1 VAEPVAHEGG
11 MQVHSVSVNLEP
23 SQFLSGWRPE
33 SGAIFLPTLSE
44 ARVGDE
50 VAARIGVLGQTIRAT
65 VFGKIAGVRRVGRPS
80 LPPGIDLRL
89 DPGSIPA
96 AGFLAMAARGEPVNF
111 KERAPR
117 YSVERAL
124 GVIRGGA
131 RLQVATINVGDGGC
145 SIRWPGKV
153 PPVGEL
159 LLVRVGSGIFAPRAE
174 AVVCWNLDGGDKERA
189 VGLRLRADGRAG
201 RAWKSLVAEAAS
213 SGARPA

>member
-1 VAEPVAHEGG
+1 
-11 MQVHSVSVNLEP
+11 VHSVSVNLEP
-23 SQFLSGWRPE
+23 SQFLAGWRPE

-65 VFGKIAGVRRVGRPS
+65 VFGKVAGVRRVGRPT

-96 AGFLAMAARGEPVNF
+96 AGFLAMAARGEPLNF

-117 YSVERAL
+117 FTIERPLALVQAGTPLSVTTA
-124 GVIRGGA
+124 
-131 RLQVATINVGDGGC
+131 NVGDGGC
-145 SIRWPGKV
+145 AARWPVKV
-153 PPVGEL
+153 PAVGEVL
-159 LLVRVGSGIFAPRAE
+159 EVRMGTGFFAPRAQ
-174 AVVCWNLDGGDKERA
+174 AVVCWSQEVGGTVRT
-189 VGLRLRADGRAG
+189 VGLRLLAEGRAG
-201 RAWKSLVAEAAS
+201 RAWKAMVAGVAR

>member
-1 VAEPVAHEGG
+1 
-11 MQVHSVSVNLEP
+11 VHSVSVNLEP

-65 VFGKIAGVRRVGRPS
+65 VFGTIGGVRRVGRPS

-89 DPGSIPA
+89 DAGSIPA

-111 KERAPR
+111 KERSPR
-117 YSVERAL
+117 FTAERPL
-124 GVIRGGA
+124 LLIQGGVTLPVSTG
-131 RLQVATINVGDGGC
+131 NVGDGGC
-145 SIRWPGKV
+145 SVHWPV
-153 PPVGEL
+153 QLPPVGDL
-159 LLVRVGSGIFAPRAE
+159 LLVRLGAGFFAPRAE
-174 AVVCWNLDGGDKERA
+174 AVVCWSLEASDGDRT
-189 VGLRLRADGRAG
+189 VGLRLHTTGRAG
-201 RAWKSLVAEAAS
+201 RAWKSMVSEVAR

>member
-1 VAEPVAHEGG
+1 L
-11 MQVHSVSVNLEP
+11 VHSISVNLEP
-23 SQFLSGWRPE
+23 SQFLAGWRPE

-65 VFGKIAGVRRVGRPS
+65 VFGRIAGVRRVGRPT

-117 YSVERAL
+117 FLAER
-124 GVIRGGA
+124 VIHLVQGP
-131 RLQVATINVGDGGC
+131 RLLPVTTTNVGDGGC
-145 SIRWPGKV
+145 SIRWSGAL
-153 PPVGEL
+153 PPVGEVM
-159 LLVRVGSGIFAPRAE
+159 LVRLGAGFFAPRAE
-174 AVVCWNLDGGDKERA
+174 AVVCWSLEPAEAERSIG
-189 VGLRLRADGRAG
+189 VRLLAAG
-201 RAWKSLVAEAAS
+201 RASRHWRSLVADVAR

>member
-1 VAEPVAHEGG
+1 MTPLAQRGNSV
-11 MQVHSVSVNLEP
+11 VHSVSVNLEP

-65 VFGKIAGVRRVGRPS
+65 VFGKIAGVRRVGRPT

-117 YSVERAL
+117 YVAERFL
-124 GVIRGGA
+124 NVVRDGA
-131 RLQVATINVGDGGC
+131 RLSVATVNVGDGGC
-145 SIRWPGKV
+145 SVRWPGKV

-159 LLVRVGSGIFAPRAE
+159 VLVRLGAGILAPRAE
-174 AVVCWNLDGGDKERA
+174 AVVCWNLDGGDQDRT
-189 VGLRLRADGRAG
+189 VGLRLHAEGRAE
-201 RAWKSLVAEAAS
+201 RTWKSLVAEVAS

>member
-1 VAEPVAHEGG
+1 
-11 MQVHSVSVNLEP
+11 MHSVSVNLEP

-65 VFGKIAGVRRVGRPS
+65 VFGRVTGVRRIGRPS
-80 LPPGIDLRL
+80 IPPGIELRL
-89 DPGSIPA
+89 DAGSIPA

-117 YSVERAL
+117 FGAERTFDVVRGTDRLAL
-124 GVIRGGA
+124 ATVN
-131 RLQVATINVGDGGC
+131 VAEGGC
-145 SIRWPGKV
+145 SARWPVKV
-153 PPVGEL
+153 PLVGEV
-159 LLVRVGSGIFAPRAE
+159 LLVRLGSGFFAPRAE
-174 AVVCWNLDGGDKERA
+174 AVVCWTQETGAVERT
-189 VGLRLRADGRAG
+189 VGLRVHAAGRAG
-201 RAWKSLVAEAAS
+201 RFWKSMVTDVAR

>member
-1 VAEPVAHEGG
+1 
-11 MQVHSVSVNLEP
+11 MYSVSVNLEP
-23 SQFLSGWRPE
+23 SQFLAGWRPE

-65 VFGKIAGVRRVGRPS
+65 VFGKIAGVRRVGRPT

-89 DPGSIPA
+89 DAASIPA

-117 YSVERAL
+117 FAAERPL
-124 GVIRGGA
+124 TVVQGNVT
-131 RLQVATINVGDGGC
+131 LSVATGNVGDGGC
-145 SIRWPGKV
+145 SIHWPVQV
-153 PPVGEL
+153 PPVGEVL
-159 LLVRVGSGIFAPRAE
+159 RVRLAAGIFAPRAE
-174 AVVCWNLDGGDKERA
+174 AVVCWNLEVNETERM
-189 VGLRLRADGRAG
+189 VGVRLHAASRAG
-201 RAWKSLVAEAAS
+201 RFWKSVVAEAAR

>member
-1 VAEPVAHEGG
+1 
-11 MQVHSVSVNLEP
+11 MHSVSVNLEP

-65 VFGKIAGVRRVGRPS
+65 VFGKIAGVRRVGRPT

-111 KERAPR
+111 KERPPR
-117 YSVERAL
+117 YVAERVIQLVRPGAL
-124 GVIRGGA
+124 HPLTTG
-131 RLQVATINVGDGGC
+131 NVGDGGC
-145 SIRWPGKV
+145 SLRWPG
-153 PPVGEL
+153 PLPSVGEVL
-159 LLVRVGSGIFAPRAE
+159 PVRFGTGFLAPRGE
-174 AVVCWNLDGGDKERA
+174 AVVCWNLENSEADRSIG
-189 VGLRLRADGRAG
+189 VRLHVEGRAT
-201 RAWKSLVAEAAS
+201 RRWRSLVAEVAR

>member
-1 VAEPVAHEGG
+1 
-11 MQVHSVSVNLEP
+11 VHSISVNLEP
-23 SQFLSGWRPE
+23 SQFLSAWRPE
-33 SGAIFLPTLSE
+33 SGAIFLPILSE

-50 VAARIGVLGQTIRAT
+50 VAARVGVLGQTIRAT

-96 AGFLAMAARGEPVNF
+96 AGFLAMAARGEPVTF

-117 YSVERAL
+117 YMVERVL
-124 GVIRGGA
+124 GVVRAGA
-131 RLQVATINVGDGGC
+131 SLSVATVNVSDGGC
-145 SIRWPGKV
+145 SVRWPGKV

-159 LLVRVGSGIFAPRAE
+159 LLVRLGAGILAPRAE
-174 AVVCWNLDGGDKERA
+174 AVVCWNLDGGDQERT
-189 VGLRLRADGRAG
+189 VGLRLRANGRAS
-201 RAWKSLVAEAAS
+201 RAWKSLVARTAD

>member
-1 VAEPVAHEGG
+1 
-11 MQVHSVSVNLEP
+11 VHSVSVNLEP
-23 SQFLSGWRPE
+23 SQFLAGWRPE

-65 VFGKIAGVRRVGRPS
+65 VFGKVAGVRRVGRPT

-96 AGFLAMAARGEPVNF
+96 AGFLAMAARGEPLNF

-117 YSVERAL
+117 FTAERPL
-124 GVIRGGA
+124 GVVLGGA
-131 RLQVATINVGDGGC
+131 TLAVTTGNVGDGGC
-145 SIRWPGKV
+145 SVRWPVKL
-153 PPVGEL
+153 PQVGESQ
-159 LLVRVGSGIFAPRAE
+159 RT
-174 AVVCWNLDGGDKERA
+174 
-189 VGLRLRADGRAG
+189 VGLRILAEGRAG
-201 RAWKSLVAEAAS
+201 RAWKAMVADVAR